1 MVRTQIQLTE
11 RQHAEL
17 RSLVASTGK
26 SVSQLIREAVDEITS
41 KRGRRSRQQAVERAI
56 RIAGRFSSGMRDVS
70 SRQDRQLAEA
80 WK

>member
-1 MVRTQIQLTE
+1 
-11 RQHAEL
+11 
-17 RSLVASTGK
+17 
-26 SVSQLIREAVDEITS
+26 VDEITS

>member
-1 MVRTQIQLTE
+1 MVRTQIQLTQ

-17 RSLVASTGK
+17 RSLAATTGK

-41 KRGRRSRQQAVERAI
+41 KRGRRSRQQVMERAI

-70 SRQDRQLAEA
+70 SRHDRHLAEI
-80 WK
+80 WQ